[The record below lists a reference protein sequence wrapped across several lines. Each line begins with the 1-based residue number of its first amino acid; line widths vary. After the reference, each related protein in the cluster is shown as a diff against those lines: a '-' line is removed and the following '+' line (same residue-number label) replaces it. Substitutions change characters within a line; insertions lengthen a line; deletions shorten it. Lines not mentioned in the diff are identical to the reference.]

1 MDRDRESEVILVSA
15 RGLKLRPWGFRIAA
29 LASSLLLGL
38 AAGELIL
45 RAAEKR
51 ALASR
56 IDYGQLVGDRDL
68 GPGGLLEPNIDAQ
81 VVGADGRAVR
91 WGTNSSGFRNQEET
105 SLEPSPG
112 TLRVLSLGDSF
123 TAGFRIDQEETFS
136 RLLELQLGERCG
148 HAEVLVAMTEEPAT
162 GLAYLVEH
170 GHLFHPQLV
179 LLGITLGN
187 DLAQTYL
194 ALDPRG
200 EFALHRDADG
210 LTVSRIHPEDP
221 VGFRHGLESL
231 LVPPDCLETRGA
243 LQEAGWWIG
252 FLRSR
257 SRLLQSVAPRRRAI
271 LSWYKEYRSPRLV
284 DPMHGLGFFLK
295 DPPEIVD
302 EAYRRLFQVLEA
314 CDSFLAERGVR
325 LVVAI
330 FPQRFQVQPQDWQLA
345 VSEYGLAEGCFD
357 LEAPNARIIRFC
369 RTRSIAVIDP
379 TPEMAVQHRATGL
392 DLYQGRGDMHW
403 NAQGHRAFA
412 DAAGTALI
420 PLLADADECPRT
432 EDGPLSRSAGGSIAT
447 QRVSVTGGP

>member
-1 MDRDRESEVILVSA
+1 MNRDCESEVILVSS
-15 RGLKLRPWGFRIAA
+15 RCSELRAWAVRLAA

-45 RAAEKR
+45 RAAER
-51 ALASR
+51 RNLASR
-56 IDYGQLVGDRDL
+56 IDYGQLVGDRNL
-68 GPGGLLEPNIDAQ
+68 GPGGLLEPNIDAE
-81 VVGADGRAVR
+81 VVGTDGRAVR
-91 WGTNSSGFRNQEET
+91 WRTNSSGFRNDEET
-105 SLEPSPG
+105 SLEPPPG

-123 TAGFRIDQEETFS
+123 TAGFRIDQEATFS
-136 RLLELQLGERCG
+136 RLLEHRLRERCG
-148 HAEVLVAMTEEPAT
+148 HAEVLVAMTEEPVT

-170 GHLFHPQLV
+170 GLHFHPQLV

-200 EFALHRDADG
+200 EFALHRDANG
-210 LTVSRIHPEDP
+210 LTVSRILPEDP
-221 VGFRHGLESL
+221 IGFRHGLESV
-231 LVPPDCLETRGA
+231 LVPASCLETRGLLDDA
-243 LQEAGWWIG
+243 RWWTG

-284 DPMHGLGFFLK
+284 DPMTGLGFFLR

-330 FPQRFQVQPQDWQLA
+330 FPQRFQVQPRDWQLA

-357 LEAPNARIIRFC
+357 LEAPNARISRFC
-369 RTRSIAVIDP
+369 RARSIAVIDP
-379 TPEMAVQHRATGL
+379 TPEMAAQHRATGL

-412 DAAGTALI
+412 DAAGAAFM
-420 PLLADADECPRT
+420 PLLADVDECPRT
-432 EDGPLSRSAGGSIAT
+432 EDKPLSRSAG
-447 QRVSVTGGP
+447 P